1 MLINDMVSIIMKKV
15 FMYTLSTCPWC
26 RKAKQFF
33 TKKGISFEFIEYD
46 LAKESEQN
54 RIRDEML
61 KNSDSA
67 GFPYIKINGGVV
79 VGYNPEKYEEL
90 LTS

>member
-1 MLINDMVSIIMKKV
+1 MKKV

-33 TKKGISFEFIEYD
+33 KKKGTSFEFIDYD
-46 LAKESEQN
+46 LADDSEKT

-61 KNSDSA
+61 KHSDSA
-67 GFPYIKINGGVV
+67 GFPYVKINGDVV
-79 VGYNPEKYEEL
+79 VGYDPKKYKEL